1 MAEESNQVSSKIR
14 WTIIGALVSLF
25 MMVSVAGMTVLAT
38 NNPKDETIVPK
49 VVGLTLSEAMIILQ
63 NSDLNT
69 EITTRFVEDPQY
81 EAGLVLQQTPV
92 AGTYTKVGN
101 MVKLTVSAGLAIS
114 HVENFIGLKI
124 EEARTTIV
132 SRYNGL
138 LNIKEPLIYLV
149 SQEPEGTIIGQDP
162 IPGTPLSGPTPIS
175 FLISRGMV
183 ENSATLTSYEG
194 LAIERA
200 LTLVAQNNLPFKF
213 IIEGENV
220 DGHPVVASQTPK
232 AGASVGRDD
241 VIQFIVRPTVSK
253 DMILGVR
260 EINIPAHSS
269 PIKVEMYAI
278 IDNREVL
285 LFSTYQQDVRLIAP
299 YYQPVGTVIII
310 RANGQDQG
318 RFTVQ

>member
-1 MAEESNQVSSKIR
+1 M
-14 WTIIGALVSLF
+14 TI
-25 MMVSVAGMTVLAT
+25 LAT

-49 VVGLTLSEAMIILQ
+49 IVGLTLSEAMIILQ

-81 EAGLVLQQTPV
+81 TSGLVLQQVPV

-114 HVENFIGLKI
+114 QVENFVGLKI

-138 LNIKEPLIYLV
+138 LSIKEPLIYLV

-162 IPGTPLSGPTPIS
+162 VAGTPLSGPIPIS

-183 ENSATLTSYEG
+183 ESSAMLTSYEG

-200 LTLVAQNNLPFKF
+200 LMLVAQNNLPFKF
-213 IIEGENV
+213 IIEGDSVE
-220 DGHPVVASQTPK
+220 GHPVVASQNPK
-232 AGASVGRDD
+232 AGASVGKGDM
-241 VIQFIVRPTVSK
+241 IQFMIRPVTNTEL
-253 DMILGVR
+253 ILGVR
-260 EINIPAHSS
+260 EINVPPHSS
-269 PIKVEMYAI
+269 PIKIEMYAI
-278 IDNREVL
+278 VDNREVL

-299 YYQPVGTVIII
+299 YYQPAGTVIII